1 MYTEVHRAASNFT
14 SAPKAHIYDLLRR
27 LNAAFARA
35 ARNLFELEKVGIF
48 DSKMMKAIY
57 DQTKEAQASANF
69 PLLESLRERE
79 AKDWTKYGRKARQQT
94 E

>member
-1 MYTEVHRAASNFT
+1 MAAPDFN
-14 SAPKAHIYDLLRR
+14 SAKKAHVYDLLSR

-35 ARNLFELEKVGIF
+35 TRNLFELEKSGIF

-57 DQTKEAQASANF
+57 DQTKEAQSSVNF
-69 PLLESLRERE
+69 HLLESLRDRE
-79 AKDWTKYGRKARQQT
+79 AKDWAKYGRKTRQQA